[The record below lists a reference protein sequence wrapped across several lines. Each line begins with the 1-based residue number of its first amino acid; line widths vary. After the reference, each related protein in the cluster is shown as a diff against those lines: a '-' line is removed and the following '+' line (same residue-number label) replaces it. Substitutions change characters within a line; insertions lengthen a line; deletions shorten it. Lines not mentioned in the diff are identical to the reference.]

1 MVMKRKPSLRTTP
14 AKRRRPTPIVRTVDG
29 KPPPRAR
36 DLKGNTVLGATK
48 SPKKTAP
55 KVPTV
60 NKKLSALVAADAKKR
75 AGNAVAQR
83 IGKVPVRRT
92 KGGSKDMGS
101 TSSRRKQNTQSTRA
115 TRLAPVT
122 VAQAQK
128 AASTKSP
135 PIMGRNQ
142 RAQLERAALRNM
154 RRKRRSV

>member
-14 AKRRRPTPIVRTVDG
+14 AKKRRPTPIVRTVDG
-29 KPPPRAR
+29 RPPPR
-36 DLKGNTVLGATK
+36 
-48 SPKKTAP
+48 
-55 KVPTV
+55 KVSSV
-60 NKKLSALVAADAKKR
+60 NKKSSSLATKIFAANSKKR

-83 IGKVPVRRT
+83 IGKVPVRKA

-101 TSSRRKQNTQSTRA
+101 TASSRKRNTQSTRA
-115 TRLAPVT
+115 TRLTPVR
-122 VAQAQK
+122 VPQAQK

-142 RAQLERAALRNM
+142 RARLERAALRNM